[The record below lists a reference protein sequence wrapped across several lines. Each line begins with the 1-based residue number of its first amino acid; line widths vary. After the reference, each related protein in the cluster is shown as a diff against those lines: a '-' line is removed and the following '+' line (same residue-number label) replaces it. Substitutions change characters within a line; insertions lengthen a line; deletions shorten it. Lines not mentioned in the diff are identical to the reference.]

1 MQNRHNKHNNF
12 NNSNKSDIEKC
23 IFDKNVKKNFI
34 DMKRYQSCEIKRLI
48 IRKSL
53 FDMKREISMTKTY
66 KTRLS
71 NEDLVITKKQHDQLN
86 SNLFV
91 RKMLICKCEGRNF
104 WRSFC
109 PPQTY
114 FRFERKKTI
123 LSQKFKYLNT
133 VVATKDC
140 IIYVLVQI
148 HKLVLTKG
156 K

>member
-1 MQNRHNKHNNF
+1 MHFQQKCQKKH
-12 NNSNKSDIEKC
+12 
-23 IFDKNVKKNFI
+23 FI
-34 DMKRYQSCEIKRLI
+34 DVKRYQSCEIKRLI

-104 WRSFC
+104 
-109 PPQTY
+109 
-114 FRFERKKTI
+114 
-123 LSQKFKYLNT
+123 
-133 VVATKDC
+133 
-140 IIYVLVQI
+140 
-148 HKLVLTKG
+148 
-156 K
+156 